1 MSYVKSFNWI
11 DFIVIGVDNLIQL
24 KKIIKIFKN
33 KKLNKSEQKQTI
45 NLMRGAATNRILLPY
60 LWNKKN

>member
-33 KKLNKSEQKQTI
+33 KKLNKSEQKQTYVTLESCI
-45 NLMRGAATNRILLPY
+45 F
-60 LWNKKN
+60 KNE